1 MNETQIRRD
10 CAERVKALKLYS
22 IDVGNMFVDRDYRNA
37 LVALQKAE
45 QYINSIRLDLEAL
58 IPEKEITDLKDNK
71 NE

>member
-1 MNETQIRRD
+1 VNETQIRRD